1 MGIRLIKFDVILKH
15 LPSLKICVKLFNVTN
30 DRFVHLVNKQSG
42 GCKMTM
48 DRRQEIL
55 NAATKS
61 FSLFGYKA
69 TTMNQVARLANV
81 GKGTI
86 YTFFKNKEEL
96 FDEIVSKL
104 ITDMEKAATN
114 AIDHNKSFQEN
125 VHQALYK
132 MLEFRLEHQLTI
144 KLFQEER
151 DIGTPIVQDV
161 MQKLEQSILL
171 FIQEKIERAIAKGE
185 IKQCDTEITAFV
197 LLKLYIALIFDWERN
212 RKPLNKEEIANLF
225 ELYIFNGLSK

>member
-1 MGIRLIKFDVILKH
+1 MAI
-15 LPSLKICVKLFNVTN
+15 
-30 DRFVHLVNKQSG
+30 
-42 GCKMTM
+42 

-55 NAATKS
+55 KAATKS

-69 TTMNQVARLANV
+69 TTMEQVAKLANV

-96 FDEIVSKL
+96 FDEIITKL
-104 ITDMEKAATN
+104 ISDMEEAATK
-114 AIDHNKSFQEN
+114 AIDEDKSFREN

-144 KLFQEER
+144 KLFQEGR
-151 DIGTPIVQDV
+151 DIGTPVVQEV

-171 FIQEKIERAIAKGE
+171 FIQEKIKRAIQKGE
-185 IKQCDTEITAFV
+185 IKQCDPEITAFII
-197 LLKLYIALIFDWERN
+197 LKLYVALIFDWEKH
-212 RKPLNKEEIANLF
+212 RKPLDKAEIANLF
-225 ELYIFNGLSK
+225 ELYIFHGLSNKR

>member
-1 MGIRLIKFDVILKH
+1 MTILFIW
-15 LPSLKICVKLFNVTN
+15 SLTLK
-30 DRFVHLVNKQSG
+30 G
-42 GCKMTM
+42 GKPLTF

-55 NAATKS
+55 KAATKS

-69 TTMNQVARLANV
+69 TTMDQVAKLANV

-96 FDEIVSKL
+96 FKEIISSL
-104 ITDMEKAATN
+104 IHDMENEALQV
-114 AIDHNKSFQEN
+114 IDKKKSFQEN

-151 DIGTPIVQDV
+151 DIGTPIVQE
-161 MQKLEQSILL
+161 MMAKLEQAILT
-171 FIQEKIERAIAKGE
+171 FIQGKIVQAIKSGE
-185 IKQCDTEITAFV
+185 IKQCDPEITAFV
-197 LLKLYIALIFDWERN
+197 LLKLYVSLIFDWEKSRQA
-212 RKPLNKEEIANLF
+212 LSQEEISDLF
-225 ELYIFNGLSK
+225 ELYIFKGLSVT

>member
-1 MGIRLIKFDVILKH
+1 MAI
-15 LPSLKICVKLFNVTN
+15 
-30 DRFVHLVNKQSG
+30 
-42 GCKMTM
+42 

-55 NAATKS
+55 KAATKS

-69 TTMNQVARLANV
+69 TTMEQVAKLANV

-96 FDEIVSKL
+96 FDEIITKL
-104 ITDMEKAATN
+104 ISDMEEAATK
-114 AIDHNKSFQEN
+114 AIDEDKSFQEN

-144 KLFQEER
+144 KLFQEGR
-151 DIGTPIVQDV
+151 DIGTPVVQEV

-171 FIQEKIERAIAKGE
+171 FIQEKIKRAIQKGE
-185 IKQCDTEITAFV
+185 IKQCDPEITAFII
-197 LLKLYIALIFDWERN
+197 LKLYVALIFDWEKH
-212 RKPLNKEEIANLF
+212 RKPLDKAEIANLL
-225 ELYIFNGLSK
+225 ELYIFHGLSNKR